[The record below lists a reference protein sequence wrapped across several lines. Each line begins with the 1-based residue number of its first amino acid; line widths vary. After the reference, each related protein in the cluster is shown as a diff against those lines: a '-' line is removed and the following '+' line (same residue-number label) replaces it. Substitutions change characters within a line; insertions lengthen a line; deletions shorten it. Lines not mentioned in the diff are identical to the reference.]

1 MKVNFP
7 LLPGIALV
15 IAGCAYATFQDPPW
29 LLLIIAIGIFLASQ
43 MIRWNEDDAL
53 LYRALAAIPL
63 SITITAVSFWA
74 GVIVMGGILG
84 IILIRESVAGTRTEA
99 HFLLAGICTVFLF
112 GACIDL
118 SNHMP
123 APFIGIIG
131 GAGAITGYLFFRE
144 YRLQRLLKGAQ
155 S

>member
-15 IAGCAYATFQDPPW
+15 IAGCAYAAFQDPPW
-29 LLLIIAIGIFLASQ
+29 PLLIIAIGIFLASQ

-74 GVIVMGGILG
+74 GVISMGGILM
-84 IILIRESVAGTRTEA
+84 IILTREKVAGTGKEVF
-99 HFLLAGICTVFLF
+99 FLLAAVFTVFLL
-112 GACIDL
+112 GVCIDL

-131 GAGAITGYLFFRE
+131 GACTITGYLFFRE
-144 YRLQRLLKGAQ
+144 YRLQRLLKGVQ